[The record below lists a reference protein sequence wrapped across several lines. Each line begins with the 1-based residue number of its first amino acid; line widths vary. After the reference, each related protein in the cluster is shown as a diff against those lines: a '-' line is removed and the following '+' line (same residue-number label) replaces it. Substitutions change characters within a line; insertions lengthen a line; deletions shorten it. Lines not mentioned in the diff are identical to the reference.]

1 MATIHQFGP
10 QESMTEVSRSTP
22 LRRSTPAVEV
32 VSAGLLG
39 LRNRHFL
46 LLDLAASLL
55 TPLLAVLWRFDG
67 TLPAQQLGLSLI
79 AVTVL
84 FLAIKM
90 AVFTGRGLYARYWRY
105 ASIDE
110 LGQIGGAVGLAMI
123 AQLLV
128 FFSIRAAGWIPAD
141 FPVAVPLLDGLLTL
155 IAVGGPRFLV
165 RLVERFRWLRQS
177 STAAT
182 PVLVVGA
189 GAAGV
194 AIVQEMQHNPKLGLH
209 AVGYVDEAPE
219 KQGAVIRGVPVL
231 GQWSNLPEL
240 VLLHG
245 VKQVIIALPEA
256 SGKTIR
262 EITDLCG
269 RSGVAVRTMPGIAE
283 LLDGKVSVSKLRPVD
298 ITDLLRREPV
308 QGDTAA
314 VHTLLHGKRILVTGG
329 GGSIGGELC
338 RQVMPCGPA
347 ALYVL
352 GHGENSVFEITNEL
366 RRWEQKHRP
375 GQPSV
380 VEAIVAD
387 IRFPERMQAIF
398 ARVRP
403 EIVFHAAAHKHVPL
417 MEDHPAEAITNNVL
431 GTRNVLNAC
440 LMSGV
445 ERFVMLSTDKAV
457 NPTSVMGASKR
468 AAELLVHQAARTSGR
483 AYVAVRFGNVL
494 GSRGSVLHTFKQQIT
509 AGGPVTIT
517 HPEMTRFFMTIPE
530 AVQLVLQA
538 GVLGHG
544 GEVFVLDMG
553 EPVRIVDLARDV
565 IALSG
570 LEVGR
575 DIDIAFSGLRP
586 GEKLYEELF
595 IPGEHYARTTHQ
607 KIFRGNN
614 AGELVPSNLNDLLI
628 TLEAAAWSDDKAA
641 IGHTLKQLVP
651 EFQPSSLGIPRAVP
665 ALVREHAA
673 PMLLPATP
681 TRVLVSATA

>member
-1 MATIHQFGP
+1 MATLLQDRP
-10 QESMTEVSRSTP
+10 QDLLAGTTRSTP
-22 LRRSTPAVEV
+22 LRRNISAVEV

-46 LLDLAASLL
+46 MLDLAAGLL
-55 TPLLAVLWRFDG
+55 TPLLAMLWRFDG
-67 TLPAQQLGLSLI
+67 TLPINRLGLSLI
-79 AVTVL
+79 EVTLL
-84 FLAIKM
+84 FLTIKM
-90 AVFTGRGLYARYWRY
+90 MVFSGRGLYARYWRY

-128 FFSIRAAGWIPAD
+128 FFSIRAAGWIPTD
-141 FPVAVPLLDGLLTL
+141 FPVAVPLLDGLFTL
-155 IAVGGPRFLV
+155 MAVGGPRFLV

-177 STAAT
+177 NTTAT

-189 GAAGV
+189 GAAGI
-194 AIVQEMQHNPKLGLH
+194 AIVQEMQHHPKLGLH
-209 AVGYVDEAPE
+209 AVGYVDETPE
-219 KQGAVIRGVPVL
+219 KQGAIIRGIPVL
-231 GQWSNLPEL
+231 GRWSNITEL
-240 VLLHG
+240 VPLHG
-245 VKQVIIALPEA
+245 IKQVIIALPEA

-262 EITDLCG
+262 EITALCG
-269 RSGVAVRTMPGIAE
+269 QSGVAVRTMPGIAE

-308 QGDTAA
+308 QSDDVA
-314 VHTLLHGKRILVTGG
+314 VRALLHGKRILVTGG

-338 RQVMPCGPA
+338 RQVMPCQPA

-366 RRWEQKHRP
+366 RRWEQEHRP
-375 GQPSV
+375 GQPSI

-417 MEDHPAEAITNNVL
+417 MEDHPSEAITNNVL
-431 GTRNVLNAC
+431 GTRNVLDAC
-440 LMSGV
+440 LASGV

-457 NPTSVMGASKR
+457 NPTSIMGASKR

-494 GSRGSVLHTFKQQIT
+494 GSRGSVLHTFKQQIA

-553 EPVRIVDLARDV
+553 EPVKIVDLARDV

-575 DIDIAFSGLRP
+575 DIDLTFSGLRP

-614 AGELVPSNLNDLLI
+614 AGELVPSNLNELLV
-628 TLEAAAWSDDKAA
+628 TLEAAAWRDDKQM
-641 IGHTLKQLVP
+641 IGRTLLRLVP
-651 EFQPSSLGIPRAVP
+651 EFQPPRGLGVPVAVP
-665 ALVREHAA
+665 VKEQAV
-673 PMLLPATP
+673 PMLIPAGAN
-681 TRVLVSATA
+681 RVAVSA